1 MFKLFVFLLCLMA
14 FSAHAERPQIEF
26 GLGITHAT
34 HQDNM
39 TWWQEEFPHSLRM
52 NSPSLSVGLKGVLRE
67 SVAGFERINW
77 RAGYEYLGKFRSTAL
92 ATASDA
98 DYGACRYDLNKC
110 WPLSHWAGVG
120 AVQGLYATL
129 QPEIDMGTYSI
140 FFEGGVSA
148 YYSTWK
154 VDIPDW
160 RPTREGPVQSLT
172 ATHKAKWQ
180 ITYMLG
186 LGVRKGP
193 VSLAYTIRRAEATG
207 DLFPAIYHDKAHN
220 VSLRYAF

>member
-1 MFKLFVFLLCLMA
+1 MRKIVLLFLLFPMA
-14 FSAHAERPQIEF
+14 ALAEIEI
-26 GLGITHAT
+26 GIGITHAT

-52 NSPSLSVGLKGVLRE
+52 NSPSLSVGWKGLLRE
-67 SVAGFERINW
+67 NVAGFERVNL
-77 RAGYEYLGKFRSTAL
+77 RAGYEYLGKFRLTAL
-92 ATASDA
+92 ATASDQ
-98 DYGACRYDLNKC
+98 DYGACRYALDTC

-120 AVQGLYATL
+120 SVQGLYATV
-129 QPEIDMGTYSI
+129 QPEIDMSGYSL

-148 YYSTWK
+148 YWFTWK

-180 ITYMLG
+180 ATYLMG
-186 LGVRKGP
+186 LGIRKGP
-193 VSLAYTIRRAEATG
+193 LSLAYTLRRAEATG

-220 VSLRYAF
+220 LSLRYTF